1 MKFEE
6 FSISSSILRA
16 LKEAGYREAF
26 PIQEAAIQP
35 ALEGRDL
42 VGCAQTGT
50 GKTAAFA
57 IPVLQRL
64 SKQVRRRT
72 DKKQLRALVLT
83 PTRELAFQ
91 IFESF
96 RRYSK
101 YTYIRNCVVFGG
113 VRQLPQQ
120 KALERGADVLI
131 ATPGRLLD
139 LMQQGYID
147 LSHIQ
152 ILVLDE
158 ADRMLDM
165 GFLPDVK
172 KVLKQLPDRRQTLL
186 FSATMP
192 KEISKL
198 IQTILVNPLTV
209 KVAPVSSTVD
219 AISQRVYFVEKK
231 NKTKL
236 LISILKKSPSV
247 TSAIVFMRTKRG
259 TDQLAK
265 ELRQAGIAAQSIHGD
280 KTQWERQQTLKD
292 FKNHQIQILVA
303 TDIAARGINVDRL
316 SHVFNYDLPDVAET
330 YVHRI
335 GRTGRAGEEGVAIAL
350 CSPEE
355 KPLLDGVEKLIRK
368 KIKVLNDQRYSLSTS
383 DSRLTATEK
392 KKSSGRASKRSASP
406 RNQRRTE
413 PLERQMPRKNRLQ
426 PRPPV
431 QSTNEVLDF
440 ARRQPVS
447 SGRKRRSKNKS

>member
-1 MKFEE
+1 M
-6 FSISSSILRA
+6 
-16 LKEAGYREAF
+16 
-26 PIQEAAIQP
+26 
-35 ALEGRDL
+35 

-101 YTYIRNCVVFGG
+101 YTYVRNCVVFGG

-139 LMQQGYID
+139 LMHQGYIN

-192 KEISKL
+192 KEISEL
-198 IQTILVNPLTV
+198 IQTILSNPLTI

-292 FKNHQIQILVA
+292 FKNHRIQILVA

-368 KIKVLNDQRYSLSTS
+368 KIKVLNDQRYSLS
-383 DSRLTATEK
+383 
-392 KKSSGRASKRSASP
+392 AS
-406 RNQRRTE
+406 
-413 PLERQMPRKNRLQ
+413 
-426 PRPPV
+426 V
-431 QSTNEVLDF
+431 
-440 ARRQPVS
+440 
-447 SGRKRRSKNKS
+447 

>member
-6 FSISSSILRA
+6 FSISSSIFRA

-101 YTYIRNCVVFGG
+101 YTYVRNCVVFGG

-139 LMQQGYID
+139 LMHQGYIN

-152 ILVLDE
+152 ILVL
-158 ADRMLDM
+158 
-165 GFLPDVK
+165 
-172 KVLKQLPDRRQTLL
+172 
-186 FSATMP
+186 
-192 KEISKL
+192 
-198 IQTILVNPLTV
+198 
-209 KVAPVSSTVD
+209 
-219 AISQRVYFVEKK
+219 
-231 NKTKL
+231 
-236 LISILKKSPSV
+236 
-247 TSAIVFMRTKRG
+247 
-259 TDQLAK
+259 
-265 ELRQAGIAAQSIHGD
+265 
-280 KTQWERQQTLKD
+280 
-292 FKNHQIQILVA
+292 
-303 TDIAARGINVDRL
+303 RL
-316 SHVFNYDLPDVAET
+316 
-330 YVHRI
+330 
-335 GRTGRAGEEGVAIAL
+335 
-350 CSPEE
+350 C
-355 KPLLDGVEKLIRK
+355 
-368 KIKVLNDQRYSLSTS
+368 
-383 DSRLTATEK
+383 
-392 KKSSGRASKRSASP
+392 
-406 RNQRRTE
+406 
-413 PLERQMPRKNRLQ
+413 M
-426 PRPPV
+426 
-431 QSTNEVLDF
+431 
-440 ARRQPVS
+440 
-447 SGRKRRSKNKS
+447 